1 MDNAHSSLTISR
13 SVNQAMYGSLEDLI
27 SEDKLKEITA
37 DTINGI
43 PVLENGQVVLKPKD
57 SHLDGLENQPEGYTD
72 SDEYLSE
79 FLQILKTRTVIV
91 GVGGAGNNA
100 ITRLQESGVTGAVT
114 IAVNTDAQDLYYA
127 NADQKL
133 LIGKDVTGGLGSGNN
148 PKIGEKAAE
157 SDLERVRQITKKNI
171 VFITCG
177 MGGGTGTGASPIIA
191 REAQKAGAL
200 VISFCTLPFK
210 MEGEEKK
217 IVAYEGMLRLAQY
230 SDTIIPLP
238 NEKLMNLVPNLT
250 LMKGFKIMDEILIRS
265 VRGIV
270 DLVSNCGLVNLD
282 LADVKNILSRS
293 KGIGGYIG
301 KSEINMEDITRDS
314 GSPALTPMVKEIIR
328 EKTLKALHN
337 PILEIDPSEI
347 HSCLVSITGNQ
358 YLTLAQVNEI
368 VSTVSANI
376 QPDAKLKFGAM
387 IDPNTDKIHINVIG
401 QGPISPY
408 LKAAQEQM

>member
-1 MDNAHSSLTISR
+1 M
-13 SVNQAMYGSLEDLI
+13 SLEDLI
-27 SEDKLKEITA
+27 GVDKLKEITA

-43 PVLENGQVVLKPKD
+43 PILENGQVVLKSKETSLDNLD
-57 SHLDGLENQPEGYTD
+57 SESEGFND
-72 SDEYLSE
+72 SDEYLSD
-79 FLQILKTRTVIV
+79 FLQLLKTRTVIV

-127 NADQKL
+127 NADKKM
-133 LIGKDVTGGLGSGNN
+133 LIGKEVTGGLGSGNN
-148 PKIGEKAAE
+148 PKIGEKSAE
-157 SDLERVRQITKKNI
+157 SDLERLRQVTKKNI

-210 MEGEEKK
+210 MEGEEKR
-217 IVAYEGMLRLAQY
+217 IIADEGLLNLAQY

-238 NEKLMNLVPNLT
+238 NEKLMDLVPNLT

-282 LADVKNILSRS
+282 LADVKNILKRS
-293 KGIGGYIG
+293 NGTSGYIG
-301 KSEINMEDITRDS
+301 KSEINMDDITKNNNS
-314 GSPALTPMVKEIIR
+314 MPYPLVKEIIQ

-337 PILEIDPSEI
+337 PILEMNPKEI
-347 HSCLVSITGNQ
+347 SSCLVSITGNQ
-358 YLTLAQVNEI
+358 YLSLNQVNEI
-368 VSTVSANI
+368 VSTVSKNI
-376 QPDAKLKFGAM
+376 QPNAKLKFGAM
-387 IDPNTDKIHINVIG
+387 IDPNSEKIHINIIG
-401 QGPISPY
+401 QGPTSRY
-408 LKAAQEQM
+408 VAKAEEKLAQKAS

>member
-1 MDNAHSSLTISR
+1 
-13 SVNQAMYGSLEDLI
+13 MYGSLEDLI
-27 SEDKLKEITA
+27 GEDKLKEITT

-43 PVLENGQVVLKPKD
+43 PVVENGQVRVMKD
-57 SHLDGLENQPEGYTD
+57 NLLDSTGSKEEGYDD
-72 SDEYLSE
+72 SDEYLSD
-79 FLQILKTRTVIV
+79 FLQLLKTRTVIV

-127 NADQKL
+127 NADQKM
-133 LIGKDVTGGLGSGNN
+133 LIGKEVTGGLGSGNN
-148 PKIGEKAAE
+148 PKIGEKSAE
-157 SDLERVRQITKKNI
+157 SDLERIRQITRKNI

-200 VISFCTLPFK
+200 VVSFCTLPFK
-210 MEGEEKK
+210 MEGDEKGV
-217 IVAYEGMLRLAQY
+217 IANEGLLKLAEY

-238 NEKLMNLVPNLT
+238 NEKLMKLVPNLT

-282 LADVKNILSRS
+282 LADVKNILKRS
-293 KGIGGYIG
+293 NGTSGYIG
-301 KSEINMEDITRDS
+301 KSEVNMEDIS
-314 GSPALTPMVKEIIR
+314 KNNNSMPSPLVKEIIE

-337 PILEIDPSEI
+337 PILEMDPSEI
-347 HSCLVSITGNQ
+347 SSCLVSITGNQ
-358 YLTLAQVNEI
+358 YLSLNQVNDI
-368 VSTVSANI
+368 VSTVSKNI
-376 QPDAKLKFGAM
+376 SPSAKLKFGAM
-387 IDPNTDKIHINVIG
+387 IDPNSEKIHINIIG
-401 QGPISPY
+401 QGPTSPY
-408 LKAAQEQM
+408 VEKAIDQSKQKDFEKLIDGT

>member
-1 MDNAHSSLTISR
+1 
-13 SVNQAMYGSLEDLI
+13 MYGSLEDLI
-27 SEDKLKEITA
+27 GEDKLKEITT

-57 SHLDGLENQPEGYTD
+57 PLVKGRTFESDGLND
-72 SDEYLSE
+72 SDEYLSD
-79 FLQILKTRTVIV
+79 FLQLLKTRTVII

-100 ITRLQESGVTGAVT
+100 ITRLQESGVTGAIT

-127 NADQKL
+127 NADKKI
-133 LIGKDVTGGLGSGNN
+133 LIGKEVTGGLGSGNN
-148 PKIGEKAAE
+148 PKIGEKSAE
-157 SDLERVRQITKKNI
+157 SDLERIRQITKKNI

-210 MEGEEKK
+210 MEGDEKE
-217 IVAYEGMLRLAQY
+217 IIANEGLLRLADH

-238 NEKLMNLVPNLT
+238 NEKLMKLVPNLT

-282 LADVKNILSRS
+282 LADVKNILKRS
-293 KGIGGYIG
+293 NGTSGYIG
-301 KSEINMEDITRDS
+301 KSEINLEDISKDNNS
-314 GSPALTPMVKEIIR
+314 APSPMIKEIIQ

-337 PILEIDPSEI
+337 PILEMDPQKIS
-347 HSCLVSITGNQ
+347 SCLVSITGNQ
-358 YLTLAQVNEI
+358 YLSLNQVNEI
-368 VSTVSANI
+368 VSTVSKNI
-376 QPDAKLKFGAM
+376 QSNAKLKFGAM
-387 IDPNTDKIHINVIG
+387 IDPNSEKIHINIIG
-401 QGPISPY
+401 QGPTSPY
-408 LKAAQEQM
+408 MEKAENQLKQMNLEKLIQDA

>member
-1 MDNAHSSLTISR
+1 M
-13 SVNQAMYGSLEDLI
+13 SLEDLI
-27 SEDKLKEITA
+27 GADKLKEITT
-37 DTINGI
+37 DVSTINGI
-43 PVLENGQVVLKPKD
+43 PILENGQIVLKPKD
-57 SHLDGLENQPEGYTD
+57 PTLDNLDTQSEGLND

-79 FLQILKTRTVIV
+79 FLQLLKTRTVIV

-127 NADQKL
+127 NADKKM
-133 LIGKDVTGGLGSGNN
+133 LIGKEITGGLGSGNN
-148 PKIGEKAAE
+148 PKIGEKSAE
-157 SDLERVRQITKKNI
+157 SDLQRLRQITTKNI

-191 REAQKAGAL
+191 REAQKAGSL
-200 VISFCTLPFK
+200 VVSFCTLPFK
-210 MEGEEKK
+210 MEGDEKK
-217 IVAYEGMLRLAQY
+217 YIANEGLLKLAQY

-238 NEKLMNLVPNLT
+238 NEKLMTLVPNLT

-282 LADVKNILSRS
+282 LADVKNILVRA
-293 KGIGGYIG
+293 KGTSGYIG
-301 KSEINMEDITRDS
+301 KSEINIEDITRES
-314 GSPALTPMVKEIIR
+314 GSNKLSPLVKDIIR

-337 PILEIDPSEI
+337 PILEMDPSEI
-347 HSCLVSITGNQ
+347 NSCLVSITGNQ
-358 YLTLAQVNEI
+358 YLSLAQVNEI

-376 QPDAKLKFGAM
+376 KPNARLKFGAM
-387 IDPNTDKIHINVIG
+387 IDPTSEKIHINIIG
-401 QGPISPY
+401 QGPISPF
-408 LKAAQEQM
+408 LKAAEEQID

>member
-1 MDNAHSSLTISR
+1 
-13 SVNQAMYGSLEDLI
+13 MYGSLEDLI
-27 SEDKLKEITA
+27 GEDKLKEITT

-43 PVLENGQVVLKPKD
+43 PVLENGQVVLKSKD
-57 SHLDGLENQPEGYTD
+57 PLDEESNIESDGFND

-79 FLQILKTRTVIV
+79 FLQLLKTRTVII

-100 ITRLQESGVTGAVT
+100 ITRLQESGVTGAIT

-127 NADQKL
+127 NADQKI
-133 LIGKDVTGGLGSGNN
+133 LIGKEVTGGLGSGNN
-148 PKIGEKAAE
+148 PRIGEKSAE
-157 SDLERVRQITKKNI
+157 SDLERIRQITRKNI

-200 VISFCTLPFK
+200 VVSFCTLPFK
-210 MEGEEKK
+210 MEGAEKET
-217 IVAYEGMLRLAQY
+217 IANEGLLRLAKY

-238 NEKLMNLVPNLT
+238 NEKLIKLVPNLT
-250 LMKGFKIMDEILIRS
+250 LMKGFKIMDEILIGS

-282 LADVKNILSRS
+282 LADVKNILKRCNETS
-293 KGIGGYIG
+293 GYIG
-301 KSEINMEDITRDS
+301 KSEINIDDIAKDGNTTS
-314 GSPALTPMVKEIIR
+314 SPLIKEIIR

-337 PILEIDPSEI
+337 PILEMDPSEI
-347 HSCLVSITGNQ
+347 SSCLVSITGNQ
-358 YLTLAQVNEI
+358 YLSLNQVNEI
-368 VSTVSANI
+368 VSTVSENI
-376 QPDAKLKFGAM
+376 QSNAKLKFGAM
-387 IDPNTDKIHINVIG
+387 IDPNSEKIHINIIG

-408 LKAAQEQM
+408 VSNAERKHKEMIF